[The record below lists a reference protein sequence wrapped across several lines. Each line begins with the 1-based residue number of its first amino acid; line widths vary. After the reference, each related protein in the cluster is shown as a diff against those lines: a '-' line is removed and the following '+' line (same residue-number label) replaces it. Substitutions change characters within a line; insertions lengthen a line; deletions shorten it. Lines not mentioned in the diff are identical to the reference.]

1 MKLTKLLHPS
11 LIKLDLEKSSKAEVL
26 EELIDLMVDNDKITD
41 RDSFLKAVLDRESIC
56 TTGIGRGIAIP
67 HSRNAAIS
75 EVAVALGRSKAG
87 IDFEALDDEP
97 VQLVFLLA
105 APMNSGAVYLKAL
118 ARLSRLLRHA
128 EFRQALVDAKTKEDI
143 LTTIEERE

>member
-11 LIKLDLEKSSKAEVL
+11 LIKMDLERSTKAEVL
-26 EELIDLMVDNDKITD
+26 EELIDLMVDNQKITD
-41 RDSFLKAVLDRESIC
+41 RDAFLKAVLDRESIC

-75 EVAVALGRSKAG
+75 DVAVALGRSRGG

-97 VQLVFLLA
+97 VHLVFLLA

-118 ARLSRLLRHA
+118 ARLSRLLRHS
-128 EFRQALVDAKTKEDI
+128 EFRQALIEAQTKEEI